1 MIVYSYPFAKNNKKQ
16 ISFNDG
22 RLCCLPKEYLKETN
36 QVILKRFFTKILS
49 ESTSKDIVV
58 GVDPLGFTFLNLD
71 FICYIGLI
79 TNKATRGK
87 YRNLGKKY
95 PLNKFDI
102 EYLKKQILFEYDLV
116 NFKEFIPIDIVTQN
130 LHELRGLNSKISG
143 NIDRI
148 MKIDKEEE
156 WETKFDK
163 QTESVKKIYVGSRLI
178 KFILDNIKF
187 FQPNFFK
194 NLKLDY
200 TKSFVAHRSV
210 SKIVKIY
217 RNDFKKGR
225 ADIEFAGSSG
235 IKISGEKEYFEI
247 LIKILIENAL
257 KYSEFPKV
265 IGPKITFDETK
276 NKLNIS
282 VHSYGKSIP
291 KTEEPYLFSRGFRS
305 SVNRSSKEGTGMGLY
320 NAMQIAKHFHG
331 KISFETKKVSND
343 ENIDLSWNIFTLR
356 IEKSMHNIV

>member
-1 MIVYSYPFAKNNKKQ
+1 MIEFSYPFAKNHDNQ
-16 ISFNDG
+16 ISFNNG
-22 RLCCLPKEYLKETN
+22 RLCCLPKEYLKQTN
-36 QVILKRFFTKILS
+36 QVVLKSFFTKILS
-49 ESTSKDIVV
+49 ESTSQDIII
-58 GVDPLGFTFLNLD
+58 GIDPLGFSFLNLD
-71 FICYIGLI
+71 FICYIGLV
-79 TNKATRGK
+79 TNKADRGK
-87 YRNLGKKY
+87 YNNLSKKY

-102 EYLKKQILFEYDLV
+102 EYLKKQIKFEYDLV

-148 MKIDKEEE
+148 MKIEKEEE
-156 WETKFDK
+156 WESKFDE

-187 FQPNFFK
+187 FQPNFFE

-200 TKSFVAHRSV
+200 SKFFVAHRSV

-217 RNDFKKGR
+217 RNDFKKGI
-225 ADIEFAGSSG
+225 ADIDFIGSSG
-235 IKISGEKEYFEI
+235 IKISGDKEYFEI
-247 LIKILIENAL
+247 LIKILVENAL
-257 KYSEFPKV
+257 KYSQFPKR
-265 IGPKITFDETK
+265 IGPKVEFEETK
-276 NKLNIS
+276 KRLNIS

-305 SVNRSSKEGTGMGLY
+305 SVNKGTKEGTGMGLY
-320 NAMQIAKHFHG
+320 NAMQISKHFHG

-343 ENIDLSWNIFTLR
+343 VNIDLSWNIFTLR
-356 IEKSMHNIV
+356 IEKSMHNNV